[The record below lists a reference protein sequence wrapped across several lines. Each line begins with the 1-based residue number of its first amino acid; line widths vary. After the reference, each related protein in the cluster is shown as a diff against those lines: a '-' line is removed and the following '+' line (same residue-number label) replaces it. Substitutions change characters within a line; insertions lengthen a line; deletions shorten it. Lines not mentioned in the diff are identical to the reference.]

1 MMSASGSM
9 FSFTAF
15 AILFLCSSCVA
26 YEVTFD
32 NRAIK
37 INGERKLIISG
48 SIHYPRST
56 PEMWQSLIRKA
67 KEGGL
72 NTIETYVFW
81 NAHEP
86 EQRKYDF
93 SGHLD
98 LVRFIETIQREGL
111 YAILRIGPY
120 VCAEWNYGGF
130 PVWLHSLPN
139 IETRTNNTVYQNEMR
154 IFTQKIVGMMKH
166 ENFFASQGGPIIL
179 AQIENEYGDVEN
191 AYGENGWKYV
201 EWCSDLV
208 ESFEVGV
215 PWIMCKQD
223 NAPFPISPKS
233 DSTPKIWTENWSG
246 WFKTWGSQDPHR
258 TAEDLAFAV
267 ARFYQ
272 LGGAVQNYYM
282 YHGGTN
288 FGKTAGGPYITTSY
302 DYDAP
307 LDEYGNLNQPKWGH
321 LKALHEILMSLEK
334 TLTYGSV
341 EHHDYQNL
349 QYVTVYSYQ
358 GNRTCFMSTSNNYDF
373 HLNFEGNDYVIPAWS
388 VSILPDC
395 YTEVYNT
402 AKVNAQTSI
411 MVKKP
416 NVGEDPDRL
425 EWVWRP
431 EHALHVDKTGSL
443 KGSTMVANELLDQK
457 RSQWST
463 DGDFNYFILEKSI
476 KLKHGTNRLSLLSVT
491 VGLPNYGAFYDKK
504 RVGVHGPVK
513 LIAKTKNG
521 DVERNISSN
530 QWVYKTG
537 LHGEELG
544 LHLVESHHNHNWKT
558 ENRPEN
564 RKMIWYKTTFTA
576 PLGTDPVVVDLL
588 GLGKGVAWVNGFD
601 IGRYWPK
608 QLAPEEGCEV
618 ECDYRRTYSPS
629 SCQTNCGKPSQ
640 RWYHIPR
647 SLLKADD
654 NVLVLFEEFG
664 GTPDLV
670 SIQTVTV
677 GTVCADAYEGQT
689 LELSCQGGNV
699 FSRIKFASFGLPE
712 GSCGSF
718 NKGTCHAENTL
729 PVVKD
734 ACLGKEK
741 CSLKIAEET
750 FGVLR
755 CKADAYRLAVEA
767 VLASFCNAMLVKQN
781 VIKVLSSD
789 LERRCVPNLLG
800 DPPIQGLCLYDIR
813 RTSVNRPPTPDDAV
827 EEQEDQEKQPTLQEI
842 INIKLIESGEKERLM
857 ELLRERLIECGWKDE
872 MKALCRFSLPSHVLV
887 SLLFVL
893 WLSFDFQGLENE

>member
-1 MMSASGSM
+1 MSASGSM

-56 PEMWQSLIRKA
+56 PEGIWIL
-67 KEGGL
+67 
-72 NTIETYVFW
+72 
-81 NAHEP
+81 
-86 EQRKYDF
+86 
-93 SGHLD
+93 LD
-98 LVRFIETIQREGL
+98 LSKPFNVKGFMLSLELDRM
-111 YAILRIGPY
+111 
-120 VCAEWNYGGF
+120 CARNGIMEDFQFGCIT
-130 PVWLHSLPN
+130 LPN
-139 IETRTNNTVYQNEMR
+139 IEMRTNNTVYQNEMR

-208 ESFEVGV
+208 KSFEVGV

-246 WFKTWGSQDPHR
+246 WFKTWGSRDPHR

-288 FGKTAGGPYITTSY
+288 FGQTAGGPYITTSY

-431 EHALHVDKTGSL
+431 EHALHVDRKGSL
-443 KGSTMVANELLDQK
+443 KGSSTLVANELLDQK
-457 RSQWST
+457 RVTNGSSDYLWLLTSFEHDERDAVWGKAKKVTLHVNT
-463 DGDFNYFILEKSI
+463 DGHVMHAFLNG
-476 KLKHGTNRLSLLSVT
+476 KHI
-491 VGLPNYGAFYDKK
+491 
-504 RVGVHGPVK
+504 GVHGPVK
-513 LIAKTKNG
+513 LIAKTNNG

-544 LHLVESHHNHNWKT
+544 LDLVESHHNHNWKT

-767 VLASFCNAMLVKQN
+767 
-781 VIKVLSSD
+781 
-789 LERRCVPNLLG
+789 LL
-800 DPPIQGLCLYDIR
+800 LMR
-813 RTSVNRPPTPDDAV
+813 NSVNRPPTPDDAV

-893 WLSFDFQGLENE
+893 WLSFDFRGLENE

>member
-56 PEMWQSLIRKA
+56 PE
-67 KEGGL
+67 
-72 NTIETYVFW
+72 
-81 NAHEP
+81 
-86 EQRKYDF
+86 YDF

-130 PVWLHSLPN
+130 PVWLHNLPN
-139 IETRTNNTVYQNEMR
+139 IEMRTNNTVYQNEMR

-201 EWCSDLV
+201 EWCSDL
-208 ESFEVGV
+208 
-215 PWIMCKQD
+215 
-223 NAPFPISPKS
+223 SPKS

-246 WFKTWGSQDPHR
+246 WFKTWGSRDPHR

-272 LGGAVQNYYM
+272 LGGAAQNYYM

-334 TLTYGSV
+334 TLTYGSAGIDPFGNIKEV
-341 EHHDYQNL
+341 EERL
-349 QYVTVYSYQ
+349 
-358 GNRTCFMSTSNNYDF
+358 
-373 HLNFEGNDYVIPAWS
+373 
-388 VSILPDC
+388 
-395 YTEVYNT
+395 
-402 AKVNAQTSI
+402 VNAQTSI

-431 EHALHVDKTGSL
+431 EHALHVDRKGSL
-443 KGSTMVANELLDQK
+443 KGSTLVANELLDQK
-457 RSQWST
+457 RVTNGSSDYLWLLTSFEHDERDAVWGKAKKVTLHVNTDGHVMHAFLNGKHIGSQWNT

-513 LIAKTKNG
+513 LIAKTNNG

-629 SCQTNCGKPSQ
+629 SCQSNCGKPSQ

-734 ACLGKEK
+734 ACLGKER

-767 VLASFCNAMLVKQN
+767 VC
-781 VIKVLSSD
+781 
-789 LERRCVPNLLG
+789 
-800 DPPIQGLCLYDIR
+800 
-813 RTSVNRPPTPDDAV
+813 
-827 EEQEDQEKQPTLQEI
+827 
-842 INIKLIESGEKERLM
+842 
-857 ELLRERLIECGWKDE
+857 
-872 MKALCRFSLPSHVLV
+872 
-887 SLLFVL
+887 
-893 WLSFDFQGLENE
+893 

>member
-223 NAPFPISPKS
+223 NAPFPIISACNGFYCDGWQSPKS

-457 RSQWST
+457 RVTNGSQWST

-601 IGRYWPK
+601 IGRY
-608 QLAPEEGCEV
+608 
-618 ECDYRRTYSPS
+618 
-629 SCQTNCGKPSQ
+629 
-640 RWYHIPR
+640 HIPR

-767 VLASFCNAMLVKQN
+767 VC
-781 VIKVLSSD
+781 
-789 LERRCVPNLLG
+789 
-800 DPPIQGLCLYDIR
+800 
-813 RTSVNRPPTPDDAV
+813 
-827 EEQEDQEKQPTLQEI
+827 
-842 INIKLIESGEKERLM
+842 
-857 ELLRERLIECGWKDE
+857 
-872 MKALCRFSLPSHVLV
+872 
-887 SLLFVL
+887 
-893 WLSFDFQGLENE
+893 

>member
-1 MMSASGSM
+1 M
-9 FSFTAF
+9 
-15 AILFLCSSCVA
+15 LFIFYLVA
-26 YEVTFD
+26 Y
-32 NRAIK
+32 
-37 INGERKLIISG
+37 S
-48 SIHYPRST
+48 
-56 PEMWQSLIRKA
+56 
-67 KEGGL
+67 
-72 NTIETYVFW
+72 
-81 NAHEP
+81 
-86 EQRKYDF
+86 
-93 SGHLD
+93 
-98 LVRFIETIQREGL
+98 
-111 YAILRIGPY
+111 
-120 VCAEWNYGGF
+120 
-130 PVWLHSLPN
+130 
-139 IETRTNNTVYQNEMR
+139 
-154 IFTQKIVGMMKH
+154 QK
-166 ENFFASQGGPIIL
+166 
-179 AQIENEYGDVEN
+179 IENEYGDVEN

-349 QYVTVYSYQ
+349 QYVSFLFALIYATFIFSRLVTVYSYQ

-395 YTEVYNT
+395 YTDVYNT

-457 RSQWST
+457 RVTNGSQWST

-781 VIKVLSSD
+781 VIKLLSM
-789 LERRCVPNLLG
+789 
-800 DPPIQGLCLYDIR
+800 

-893 WLSFDFQGLENE
+893 WLSFDFRGLENE